1 MEQWCL
7 ARPSGHGDRPV
18 SPERKKQLG
27 GAFPQARGIFSCGA
41 QRLVKNSFGQWERA
55 PLQAARAPS
64 TQQTVSAH
72 SGSRKCPHATAALG
86 SCQGQPHLQN
96 QKVKIKLR
104 VSMAAAI
111 GLPSACEREPMDTE
125 GR

>member
-7 ARPSGHGDRPV
+7 ACPSGHGDRPV
-18 SPERKKQLG
+18 SPERKKRLG
-27 GAFPQARGIFSCGA
+27 GAFPQARGIFSCEA

-64 TQQTVSAH
+64 TQHTVSAH
-72 SGSRKCPHATAALG
+72 SAARKYPHAIAALG
-86 SCQGQPHLQN
+86 SGQGQPHLQN
-96 QKVKIKLR
+96 QKVKIKRR

-111 GLPSACEREPMDTE
+111 GLPSGM
-125 GR
+125 